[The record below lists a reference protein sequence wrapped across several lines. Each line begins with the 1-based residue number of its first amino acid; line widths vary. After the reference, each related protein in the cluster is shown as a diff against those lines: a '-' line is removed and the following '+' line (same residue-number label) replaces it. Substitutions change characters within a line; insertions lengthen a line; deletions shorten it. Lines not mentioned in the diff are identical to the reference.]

1 VTAEDRARVRDILDL
16 QDGRLDVPLLDEAG
30 IATLLRKSRRI
41 AVIGASANPNRSSN
55 GVIRYL
61 VDVGYE
67 VVPVNPGATEV
78 AGLRCYPTL
87 AEALAATGRVDIVD
101 VFRRAE
107 LCIPHAE
114 EAVAIGA
121 RCLWLQLG
129 IVNLE
134 AARIAHAGG
143 LAVVMDRCTK
153 IEHARLVD

>member
-1 VTAEDRARVRDILDL
+1 MRDILDL

>member
-1 VTAEDRARVRDILDL
+1 MRDILDL
-16 QDGRLDVPLLDEAG
+16 QDGRLDVPLLDDAG
-30 IATLLRKSRRI
+30 IATLLRSSRRI

-87 AEALAATGRVDIVD
+87 ADAVAATGPVDIVD

-107 LCIPHAE
+107 LCVPHAE
-114 EAVAIGA
+114 EAVAVGA
-121 RCLWLQLG
+121 QCLWLQLG

-134 AARIAHAGG
+134 AARIAHAAG
-143 LAVVMDRCTK
+143 LGVVMDRCTK
-153 IEHARLVD
+153 VEHARLAG